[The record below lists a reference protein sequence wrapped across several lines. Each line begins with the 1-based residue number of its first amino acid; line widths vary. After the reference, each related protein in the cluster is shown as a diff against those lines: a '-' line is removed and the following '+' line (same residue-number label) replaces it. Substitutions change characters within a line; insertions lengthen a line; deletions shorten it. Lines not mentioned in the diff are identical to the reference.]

1 MSGTSSKALKDS
13 KANEV
18 KDSKANEVDHSQ
30 YKSFLNWVGY
40 GVRANKPKYM
50 ELEEKVKSMTSMAEK
65 KALVDAW
72 LKSGKNINVTIEESS
87 KTEKGNKAGGLQG
100 YAMPGQIATLMGIK
114 VEYFDSTQEFKVAT
128 TLKEKP
134 NPLWGLGWAG
144 AQEVGKPDS
153 RAPLQFFLVG

>member
-1 MSGTSSKALKDS
+1 MSGTSSKAL
-13 KANEV
+13 

-72 LKSGKNINVTIEESS
+72 LKSGK
-87 KTEKGNKAGGLQG
+87 KH
-100 YAMPGQIATLMGIK
+100 
-114 VEYFDSTQEFKVAT
+114 
-128 TLKEKP
+128 
-134 NPLWGLGWAG
+134 
-144 AQEVGKPDS
+144 
-153 RAPLQFFLVG
+153 